1 MIDQSPWRGHHNLH
15 PPSQVIHLLPLGHP
29 AINTRI
35 LNRRAL
41 SEFVAFLLDLQGELA
56 SRGEDEDDG
65 SVALL
70 EVGLEG
76 GRGKRKIV
84 DGCENFQGG

>member
-1 MIDQSPWRGHHNLH
+1 MINQSPRGRHHDLH
-15 PPSQVIHLLPLGHP
+15 PPSQVIHLLPLRHP

-41 SEFVAFLLDLQGELA
+41 PELVAFLLDLQSQLA
-56 SRGEDEDDG
+56 GRGQDKDDG
-65 SVALL
+65 TVALL

-76 GRGKRKIV
+76 GKEEEREGGKA
-84 DGCENFQGG
+84 